1 MRPLVF
7 IQGDPKNCKKTLS
20 LILDPTLGNY
30 NLISK
35 DDTLNLS
42 ADSLNVARN
51 KSEYQLLALCLVRRR
66 KYGILKSKII
76 PNVTFRDS
84 RTRKMTK
91 STKFQSAI

>member
-1 MRPLVF
+1 MWPLVF

-20 LILDPTLGNY
+20 LILDPSLGNY
-30 NLISK
+30 NLYK